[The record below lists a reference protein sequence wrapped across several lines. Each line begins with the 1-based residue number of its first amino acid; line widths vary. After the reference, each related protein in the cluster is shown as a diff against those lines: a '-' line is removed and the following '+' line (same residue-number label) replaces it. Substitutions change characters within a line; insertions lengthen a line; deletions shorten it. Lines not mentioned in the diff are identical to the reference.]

1 MITSKEKH
9 SSTEDVS
16 ASGKAGVG
24 VSSLLLN
31 QPIVMDI
38 GTATIKAG
46 FAGGSKPKVSIAT
59 KVGKLKHLRVMPGG
73 ALEPPDSS
81 SSSSSSNYCFVG
93 RKLDDHRG
101 AFTLHYP
108 MDHGRVSEGSWQHME
123 ALWDHVYTGRDN
135 LNASSDQHPVLL
147 TEAPLNPLTNRENT
161 AEIFF
166 ENFRVPAIY
175 FAPQAILSLY
185 ASGRTTGVVIDVGE
199 GVTHAVPVYEGFAL
213 PHSITRS
220 DIAGRDVTHQ
230 LQLLL
235 RRSGLAFTTTAE
247 TQLVKSIK
255 ETICFVS
262 PQQFKLDE
270 RGTVS
275 SSAESSDPAKTLPTT
290 TYQLPDGQ
298 IIHLGK
304 ERFRAPEVIFRPELI
319 GSEELGVA
327 DALVNSIKKS
337 DIDLRSVLYE
347 QIVLAGGSTL
357 FPGFGDRLLYEVRQR
372 APAHTR
378 IRISAP
384 PDRIHSAW
392 VGGSILAS
400 LSTFKNMWVSRGEYE
415 EYGSSI
421 LHRKAL

>member
-1 MITSKEKH
+1 
-9 SSTEDVS
+9 
-16 ASGKAGVG
+16 
-24 VSSLLLN
+24 
-31 QPIVMDI
+31 
-38 GTATIKAG
+38 
-46 FAGGSKPKVSIAT
+46 
-59 KVGKLKHLRVMPGG
+59 
-73 ALEPPDSS
+73 
-81 SSSSSSNYCFVG
+81 
-93 RKLDDHRG
+93 
-101 AFTLHYP
+101 

>member
-1 MITSKEKH
+1 MILPLELS
-9 SSTEDVS
+9 VS
-16 ASGKAGVG
+16 ILPTT
-24 VSSLLLN
+24 SLLPFSFFIQVLL
-31 QPIVMDI
+31 
-38 GTATIKAG
+38 GTR
-46 FAGGSKPKVSIAT
+46 
-59 KVGKLKHLRVMPGG
+59 VGKPKHLRVMPGG
-73 ALEPPDSS
+73 TLEPPSD
-81 SSSSSSNYCFVG
+81 SSNYCYMG

-108 MDHGRVSEGSWQHME
+108 MEHGRVQEDSWQHME
-123 ALWDHVYTGRDN
+123 ALWEHVYTSKEN
-135 LNASSDQHPVLL
+135 LQATADQHPVLL
-147 TEAPLNPLTNRENT
+147 TEAPLNPFTNRERT

-166 ENFRVPAIY
+166 ESFRVPALY
-175 FAPQAILSLY
+175 FAPQAVLSLY
-185 ASGRTTGVVIDVGE
+185 ASGRTTGIVLDIGE
-199 GVTHAVPVYEGFAL
+199 GVTQAVPVYEGFAL
-213 PHSITRS
+213 PHSISRS
-220 DIAGRDVTHQ
+220 DVAGKDVTHQ

-255 ETICFVS
+255 ETVCYVS
-262 PQQFKLDE
+262 PQKPQEDE
-270 RGTVS
+270 PTPLS
-275 SSAESSDPAKTLPTT
+275 SLSKESSEASKKISMTT

-298 IIHLGK
+298 IVHLGK
-304 ERFRAPEVIFRPELI
+304 ERFRAPEIIFRPELI
-319 GSEELGVA
+319 GSEELGAA

-337 DIDLRSVLYE
+337 DIDLRSILYE
-347 QIVLAGGSTL
+347 QIVLAGGTTL

-400 LSTFKNMWVSRGEYE
+400 LATFKNMWVSRAEYE
-415 EYGSSI
+415 EYGSNI